1 MQEIEIPLSG
11 LAPIPSMGELEQS
24 SRFSRANASLGL
36 RSNNSIAEVTVEDIM
51 NMIPFGKF

>member
-1 MQEIEIPLSG
+1 MQEIEIPFTG

-36 RSNNSIAEVTVEDIM
+36 KSNSSIGEVTVEDIM